1 MIKVIKTIKE
11 ICNAYKNFYVENLH
25 TNCGD
30 KTTRSKTSN
39 LN

>member
-11 ICNAYKNFYVENLH
+11 ICNAYKNFYIENLH

-30 KTTRSKTSN
+30 KKPQDLR
-39 LN
+39 LQI